1 MKIVESKK
9 ISFKLTPLEEEA
21 LRNVINLFRDI
32 AEETNHDTDYF
43 DECFGG
49 VIEIDG
55 FDSLANFLDEDFF
68 ERLVD

>member
-9 ISFKLTPLEEEA
+9 ISFNLTPIEKKAIRE
-21 LRNVINLFRDI
+21 VIDLFRDI
-32 AEETNHDTDYF
+32 AKETHYDADFF

-49 VIEIDG
+49 VMEIDC
-55 FDSLANFLDEDFF
+55 FDTLANFLDEEFL

>member
-9 ISFKLTPLEEEA
+9 ISFNLTSTEKKA
-21 LRNVINLFRDI
+21 LRDVINLFRDI
-32 AEETNHDTDYF
+32 AEETHYDADFF

-49 VIEIDG
+49 VIEIDC